1 MRFLAFLF
9 EFFNNRINDLLVIVT
24 NQDIHFEIP
33 PLRMGM
39 LFNTQHTALLL
50 TSQSN
55 FNIIEHYM

>member
-1 MRFLAFLF
+1 MHFFAFLF
-9 EFFNNRINDLLVIVT
+9 EFFNNRINNLPVIVT